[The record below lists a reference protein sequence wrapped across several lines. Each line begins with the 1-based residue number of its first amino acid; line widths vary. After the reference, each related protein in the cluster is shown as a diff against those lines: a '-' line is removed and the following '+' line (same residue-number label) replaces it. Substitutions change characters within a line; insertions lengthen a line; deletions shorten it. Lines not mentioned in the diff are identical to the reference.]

1 MRLSALGEFG
11 LIRRIQKLL
20 KTDSSVIKGV
30 GDDCA
35 VVKLDKG
42 TYQLFTCDMIIEGV
56 DFTSKDSPYLIGRK
70 AMAVSLSDIAACAG
84 IPRFALVSLGLPMHS
99 TVQFV
104 DKILKG
110 LSDIARRYKVNVVG
124 GDISR
129 SQKLVI
135 DCCVAGVVEK
145 KYLLLRSGAS
155 KGDIIFVTG
164 SFGGSRVGKHLR
176 FTPRLQ
182 EARFLCRYCKPS
194 AMIDVSDGL
203 AQDLGHILHAS
214 SKGAI
219 LYESLIPKSGQAK
232 GIEDALSSGEE
243 FELLFTVPRKKA
255 HALHAKKNFV
265 FRPIGEIADRKYG
278 LTLIRRD
285 GAQRKV
291 SGAGFRHF

>member
-1 MRLSALGEFG
+1 MRLSELGEFG
-11 LIRRIQKLL
+11 LIRKIQKLL

-35 VVKLDKG
+35 VVTLDRN

-56 DFTSKDSPYLIGRK
+56 DFTSKDNPYLIGRK
-70 AMAVSLSDIAACAG
+70 ALAVSLSDIAACAG
-84 IPRFALVSLGLPMHS
+84 IPRYALVSLGVPAHS
-99 TVQFV
+99 TLRSV
-104 DKILKG
+104 DKLLKG
-110 LSDIARRYKVNVVG
+110 LRDIARRYKVNIVG

-135 DCCVAGVVEK
+135 DCCVVGVVEK
-145 KYLLLRSGAS
+145 KYLLLRSGAR

-164 SFGGSRVGKHLR
+164 SFGGSRAGKHLR

-182 EARFLCRYCKPS
+182 EARFLSRYCKPS

-203 AQDLGHILHAS
+203 AQDLGHILHAGN
-214 SKGAI
+214 KGAI
-219 LYESLIPKSGQAK
+219 LYETLIPQSGQAR

-243 FELLFTVPRKKA
+243 FELLFTVPREKA
-255 HALHAKKNFV
+255 HALYIKKNPCFV
-265 FRPIGEIADRKYG
+265 PIGEISDKKYG

-285 GAQRKV
+285 GTQRKI
-291 SGAGFRHF
+291 SGKGYRHF